1 MFNHKKSNDLNSE
14 NNDRFNQSKNSSEN
28 SSIKKDKELNPF
40 SQNLGDS
47 NRFNNQFK
55 NILLKQ
61 TKISVKELIDYN
73 SDFQNTKKTAGENI
87 NKNEVMKI
95 LSPIYNI
102 INEIRDKLGNITKVT
117 LNDNK
122 EEKKDD
128 NEIYNLYQNIER
140 NKNDIED
147 TITYIKET
155 IENVHYEQ
163 ISKYFTDLYTVL
175 KNLNDEIEK
184 EKNEYYKKF
193 YKIIKEKRRQNIE
206 EGNYNDAVNMWNFYS
221 NNNRKKKPPH
231 HLNYNIYDRDDLML
245 RNANEREI
253 SERVLPELMNP
264 DKKTYFSSIV
274 KKEKNKEEENKILKD
289 NNIILSDEE
298 NEEKKEKR
306 KITPSEKM
314 KKYQENMIN
323 LSSKIKVKN
332 SNQKPKLIKIK
343 QSKKEIKE
351 PITQNQLNQKKIKR
365 DIELNIYKN
374 FNKEKPNEYNI
385 REENVEVNY
394 IENGKE
400 FNKFK
405 DLEINIPEGMNK
417 EEFEEEIRYL
427 IELYIRESIKE
438 IRPGFDKEYLKRKKI
453 ENELKGI
460 QNFSDEDVIKY
471 LIKKLDET
479 KDLIKKRGKNNFN
492 NFNNNNFFNQN
503 INDKIANQI
512 INKLN
517 NQIEIN
523 FDNNN
528 KSLSRFHDQD
538 NNSFIKRGNKRIKIS
553 ERRRREI
560 EKEKEEGK
568 DIKIEE
574 GKRILLFESND
585 KISFDELDKNIEFP
599 NKINLNDYNVSSSS
613 SYLSNSLNEKT
624 LNLREFIEYH
634 EKTIFSKNI
643 ESDNSISK
651 GQALSENNDEENNN
665 NLNKDNKIDD
675 NDLNIKNRTPL
686 DLLFVKN
693 FNENIS
699 KKIFEQKFNESED
712 DKSEESNEIVD
723 LNNKIRLKN
732 LNLYESEEYNNF
744 KNNFIDQIKKNNNN
758 NQ

>member
-102 INEIRDKLGNITKVT
+102 INEIRDKLGNITKIT

-147 TITYIKET
+147 TMTYIKET

-175 KNLNDEIEK
+175 KNLNDDIEK

-221 NNNRKKKPPH
+221 SNNRKKKPPNY
-231 HLNYNIYDRDDLML
+231 LNYNIYDRDDLML

-264 DKKTYFSSIV
+264 NQKTYFSSIV

-314 KKYQENMIN
+314 RKYQENMIN
-323 LSSKIKVKN
+323 LSKKIIVKN

-343 QSKKEIKE
+343 QPKKEIKE
-351 PITQNQLNQKKIKR
+351 PINQNQLNQKKIKR

-385 REENVEVNY
+385 REENIEVNY
-394 IENGKE
+394 TENGKE
-400 FNKFK
+400 YNKFK

-460 QNFSDEDVIKY
+460 QNFSDEDVIKF

-675 NDLNIKNRTPL
+675 NDLNNKNRTPL

-699 KKIFEQKFNESED
+699 KKIFDQKFNESED

-744 KNNFIDQIKKNNNN
+744 KNNFINQIKKNNNK

>member
-14 NNDRFNQSKNSSEN
+14 NNDRFNQSKNSSKN
-28 SSIKKDKELNPF
+28 SSIKKDKEMNPF

-102 INEIRDKLGNITKVT
+102 INEIKDKLGNLKKIIT
-117 LNDNK
+117 DNK

-128 NEIYNLYQNIER
+128 NEIFNLYQNIER

-147 TITYIKET
+147 TMTYIKET

-175 KNLNDEIEK
+175 KNLNDDIEK

-221 NNNRKKKPPH
+221 SNNRKKKPPNY
-231 HLNYNIYDRDDLML
+231 LNYNIYDRDDLML

-264 DKKTYFSSIV
+264 NQKTYFSSIV

-314 KKYQENMIN
+314 RKYQENMIN
-323 LSSKIKVKN
+323 LSKKIIVKN

-343 QSKKEIKE
+343 QPKKEIKE
-351 PITQNQLNQKKIKR
+351 PINQNQLNQKKIKR
-365 DIELNIYKN
+365 DIELDIYKN

-385 REENVEVNY
+385 REENIEVNY

-400 FNKFK
+400 YNKFK

-460 QNFSDEDVIKY
+460 QNFSDEDVIKF

-624 LNLREFIEYH
+624 LNLRELIEYH
-634 EKTIFSKNI
+634 EKTVFTKNI

-675 NDLNIKNRTPL
+675 NDLNNKNRTPL

>member
-73 SDFQNTKKTAGENI
+73 TDFQNTKKTAGENI

-102 INEIRDKLGNITKVT
+102 INEIRDKLGNITKIT

-147 TITYIKET
+147 TMTYIKET

-264 DKKTYFSSIV
+264 NQKTYFSSIV

-306 KITPSEKM
+306 KITPLEKM

-323 LSSKIKVKN
+323 LSSKINVKN
-332 SNQKPKLIKIK
+332 SNQKPKIIKIK
-343 QSKKEIKE
+343 QSKKELKE

-385 REENVEVNY
+385 REENIEVNY

-400 FNKFK
+400 YNKFK

-471 LIKKLDET
+471 LIKKLDDT

-503 INDKIANQI
+503 INDKIVNQI

-528 KSLSRFHDQD
+528 KSLSRFHEED

-624 LNLREFIEYH
+624 LNLRELIEYH
-634 EKTIFSKNI
+634 EKTVFTKNI

-675 NDLNIKNRTPL
+675 NDLNNKNRTPL

-699 KKIFEQKFNESED
+699 KKIFDQKFNESED

-744 KNNFIDQIKKNNNN
+744 KNNFINQIKKNNNK

>member
-73 SDFQNTKKTAGENI
+73 TDFQNTKKTAGENI

-102 INEIRDKLGNITKVT
+102 INEIKDKLGNLKKIIT
-117 LNDNK
+117 DNK

-128 NEIYNLYQNIER
+128 NEIFNLYQNIER

-147 TITYIKET
+147 TMTYIKET

-221 NNNRKKKPPH
+221 SNNRKKKPPNY
-231 HLNYNIYDRDDLML
+231 LNYNIYDRDDLML

-314 KKYQENMIN
+314 RKYQENMIN
-323 LSSKIKVKN
+323 LSKKIIVKN

-343 QSKKEIKE
+343 QPKKEIKE
-351 PITQNQLNQKKIKR
+351 PINQNQLNQKKIKR
-365 DIELNIYKN
+365 DIELDIYKN

-385 REENVEVNY
+385 REENIEVNY

-460 QNFSDEDVIKY
+460 QNFSDEDVIKF

-528 KSLSRFHDQD
+528 KSLSRFHEED

-624 LNLREFIEYH
+624 LNLRELIEYH
-634 EKTIFSKNI
+634 EKTVFTKNI

-675 NDLNIKNRTPL
+675 NDLNNKNRTPL

-699 KKIFEQKFNESED
+699 KKIFDQKFNESED

>member
-14 NNDRFNQSKNSSEN
+14 NNDRFNQSKNSSKN
-28 SSIKKDKELNPF
+28 SSIKKDKEMNPF

-102 INEIRDKLGNITKVT
+102 INEIKDKLGNLKKIIT
-117 LNDNK
+117 DNK

-128 NEIYNLYQNIER
+128 NEIFNLYQNIER

-147 TITYIKET
+147 TMTYIKET

-175 KNLNDEIEK
+175 KNLNDDIEK
-184 EKNEYYKKF
+184 EKNEFYKKF

-221 NNNRKKKPPH
+221 NNNRKKKPPNY
-231 HLNYNIYDRDDLML
+231 LNYNIYDRDDLML

-264 DKKTYFSSIV
+264 NQKTYFSSIV

-314 KKYQENMIN
+314 RKYQENMIN
-323 LSSKIKVKN
+323 LSKKIIVKN

-343 QSKKEIKE
+343 QPKKEIKE
-351 PITQNQLNQKKIKR
+351 PINQNQLNQKKIKR
-365 DIELNIYKN
+365 DIELDIYKN

-385 REENVEVNY
+385 REENIEVNY

-400 FNKFK
+400 YNKFK

-460 QNFSDEDVIKY
+460 QNFSDEDVIKF

-503 INDKIANQI
+503 INDKIVNQI

-528 KSLSRFHDQD
+528 KSLSRFHEQD

-624 LNLREFIEYH
+624 LNLRELIEYH
-634 EKTIFSKNI
+634 EKTVFTKNI

-699 KKIFEQKFNESED
+699 KKIFDQKFNESED

-744 KNNFIDQIKKNNNN
+744 KNNFINQIKKNNNK

>member
-175 KNLNDEIEK
+175 KNLNDKIEK

-221 NNNRKKKPPH
+221 NNNRKKKPPN

-323 LSSKIKVKN
+323 LSTKIEVKN

-385 REENVEVNY
+385 REENIEVNY

-503 INDKIANQI
+503 INDKIENQI

-528 KSLSRFHDQD
+528 KSLSRFHEQD